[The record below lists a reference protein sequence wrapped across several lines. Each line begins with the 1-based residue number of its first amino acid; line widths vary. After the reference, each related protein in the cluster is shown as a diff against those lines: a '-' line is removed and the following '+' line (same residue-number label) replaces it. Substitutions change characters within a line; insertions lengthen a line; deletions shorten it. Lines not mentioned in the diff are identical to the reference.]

1 MNDIPH
7 WAASLSQILSA
18 QSDAELQF
26 SNKDIDAEADGFAAV
41 INWVCDGL
49 LPVMKTV
56 TQLRAED
63 MTALQQVETLAQ
75 QWKTHGTF
83 DGDEWAE
90 ALRPVFVQQTSQSF
104 AYDATYEKAHASAMD
119 FAGKNQEMITEHF
132 GSAENYAEYYAET
145 DTDAMLAFF
154 NRTVSASMGEGI
166 AKSFETGSVDEF
178 LNSCPEAFLR
188 GLMRSYQN
196 ALGPKSQAE
205 LATELQEKLQHA
217 IT

>member
-1 MNDIPH
+1 MNEIPH
-7 WAASLSQILSA
+7 WATSLWQVLSA
-18 QSDAELQF
+18 QSGADLKL
-26 SNKDIDAEADGFAAV
+26 SNIDIAADADGFAAV

-56 TQLRAED
+56 TQLRAEN

-83 DGDEWAE
+83 AGDEWAA
-90 ALRPVFVQQTSQSF
+90 ALRLVFVQQTNQSF
-104 AYDATYEKAHASAMD
+104 AYDVTYEKAHASAVD
-119 FAGKNQEMITEHF
+119 FAGKNLEMITEHF

-166 AKSFETGSVDEF
+166 AKSFETESVDEF
-178 LNSCPEAFLR
+178 LNSCPDAFLR

-205 LATELQEKLQHA
+205 LTTELQEKLQHA